1 MAVLQVHQIYHA
13 YGQQELLHN
22 ASLLLN
28 EKSRATL
35 VGKNGSG
42 KSTLMK
48 IISGL
53 LEPDAGTINTDKTSI
68 ISYLP
73 QTEVVNEHHTLYE
86 EAEKGYRRFKPLLAE
101 MKALELQM
109 SQTTTEREALA
120 LAARLDAGQQS
131 LLESSYWQREAIIS
145 QILLGLGFTQEDF
158 QRPCSEFSGGWVM
171 RIALAKVLIEKPDF
185 MLLDEPTNYLDIEAR
200 TWLKSHLKQFQ
211 GGLLIVSHDQDFL
224 DELVNEVYHLERGQ
238 LRRYSGNYSA
248 FRVQQETE
256 LARLRKMQQ
265 QQEREIERHEQFIT
279 RFRSTDS
286 RARQVQSRIKQ
297 LEKLKLVE
305 LPKSSRD
312 LSFSFPKCARS
323 GNEVLHLAEVSKS
336 YQDLHLFRDFSLTVE
351 RKERLAI
358 AGRNGTGKS
367 TLLRI
372 MAGVDPSYQGQCT
385 RGVNV
390 TLGYFAQ
397 DAEKHLDGSLTVLEE
412 AQRSAST
419 ADIPRLRGL
428 LGSFLFGEDDI
439 NKQVSVLSGGE
450 KSRLA
455 LLKLL
460 LQPAN
465 LLILDEPTSHLDI
478 ESKQMLLA
486 ALEHYDGTLIFVSH
500 DTHFIKHL
508 ATKILYLTD
517 HLEYELFS
525 GDYDYF
531 SWKLQQKEEHP
542 LPQANLAETKAPS
555 VSNLE
560 RQEANRR
567 RNRLRSLQNEGEK
580 IIHRSHTLEAKL
592 EALNAKLNLEENYS
606 DYERAQQLS
615 NQKLTLQEEI
625 DNLAE
630 RYFEL
635 HQLIEELEQEHG

>member
-1 MAVLQVHQIYHA
+1 MAVLQINQIYHA
-13 YGQQELLHN
+13 YGQQELLRN

-48 IISGL
+48 IISSL
-53 LEPDAGTINTDKTSI
+53 IEADAGTISVNQASV

-73 QTEVVNEHHTLYE
+73 QNEVVSAHQSLYA
-86 EAEKGYRRFKPLLAE
+86 EAEEGYRRFKPLTAE
-101 MKALELQM
+101 IRNLESQL
-109 SQTTTEREALA
+109 SQTSTEEEALA
-120 LAARLDAGQQS
+120 LAQRLDAAQQR
-131 LLESSYWQREAIIS
+131 LLESSYWHREAIIT

-171 RIALAKVLIEKPDF
+171 RIALAKILIEKPDF

-224 DELVNEVYHLERGQ
+224 DELVTEVYHLERGQ

-248 FRVQQETE
+248 FRRQQENE

-265 QQEREIERHEQFIT
+265 QQEREIERHEQFIE

-297 LEKLKLVE
+297 LEKLQRIE
-305 LPKSSRD
+305 LPKSSRE
-312 LSFSFPKCARS
+312 LSFAFPKCERS
-323 GNEVLHLAEVSKS
+323 GNEVLTLNELSKS
-336 YQDLHLFRDFSLTVE
+336 YQDLHLFKDFSLTVQ

-358 AGRNGTGKS
+358 AGRNGAGKS

-372 MAGVDPSYQGQCT
+372 MAGVDTAYQGERST
-385 RGVNV
+385 GVKV
-390 TLGYFAQ
+390 KLGYFAQ
-397 DAEKHLDGSLTVLEE
+397 DAEKHLDSALTVLEE

-419 ADIPRLRGL
+419 ADIPRLRSL
-428 LGSFLFGEDDI
+428 LGAFLFGEDDI
-439 NKQVSVLSGGE
+439 GKVVSVLSGGE

-478 ESKQMLLA
+478 ESKEMLLA
-486 ALEHYDGTLIFVSH
+486 ALKQYDGTLIFVSH

-531 SWKLQQKEEHP
+531 SWKLQQKEEHQA
-542 LPQANLAETKAPS
+542 PQERQVAPKTPS
-555 VSNLE
+555 QAHLE
-560 RQEANRR
+560 QQEANRR
-567 RNRLRSLQNEGEK
+567 KNRLRSLQNESERLVEHSQK
-580 IIHRSHTLEAKL
+580 LEAKA
-592 EALNAKLNLEENYS
+592 EALDAQLDLEENYS
-606 DYERAQQLS
+606 DFERALHLS
-615 NQKLTLQEEI
+615 NRRQVLQEEI
-625 DNLAE
+625 ERLAE

-635 HQLIEELEQEHG
+635 HQIIEELEQAYE